1 MPELPEVL
9 PSAEEVFEQ
18 MNFDD
23 KWKDAE
29 MQSVCHY
36 LRGAKELVIPES
48 FRKILPRTLWS
59 SLKVVPL
66 KPKVLGACYGLMLEK
81 MTTK

>member
-1 MPELPEVL
+1 MKFGGKLVSIFQKLITTKSGMPELPEAL

-18 MNFDD
+18 MVFDD

-48 FRKILPRTLWS
+48 FRKILPRTL
-59 SLKVVPL
+59 
-66 KPKVLGACYGLMLEK
+66 
-81 MTTK
+81 